1 MILLP
6 WPHRN
11 LSPNARTHWAAK
23 ARSVSKAKS
32 DAFYATKASGYLRPF
47 TRFSLTFCPPDN
59 RRRDLDN
66 LIASMKPALDGM
78 AKAWGVD
85 DAAFRWSADIGEAVP
100 GGRVIVTPDDV
111 QEVPF
116 RGVIS

>member
-1 MILLP
+1 MLILP

-11 LSPNARTHWAAK
+11 LSPNARTHWSAK
-23 ARSVSKAKS
+23 ARSSAKAKS
-32 DAFYATKASGYLRPF
+32 DAFYATKASGLKPF
-47 TRFSLTFCPPDN
+47 TRFHLTFCPPDN

-66 LIASMKPALDGM
+66 LIASSKAALDGM
-78 AKAWGVD
+78 AKAMGVD
-85 DAAFRWSADIGEAVP
+85 DAAFRWTAEIGEVCP

-111 QEVPF
+111 TNTPF